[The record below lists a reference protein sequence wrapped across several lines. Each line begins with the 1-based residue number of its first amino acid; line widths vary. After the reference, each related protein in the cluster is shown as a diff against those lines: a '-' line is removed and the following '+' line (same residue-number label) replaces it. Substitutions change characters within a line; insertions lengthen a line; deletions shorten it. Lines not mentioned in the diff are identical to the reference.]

1 MDVRAT
7 LDFLLAILGVVLQAF
22 RIVPPQGNSS
32 DDDGGTV
39 TGAVVVTFG
48 VTSDGPYDDEGSNM
62 LRDQIRQSIRE
73 QSSSFTVHLGN
84 SNNNKNNNNIN
95 PKILLRTPQQ
105 QAPTPSEEEQPPSPL
120 CDPSAHAQFRDQ
132 LFHSGD
138 RGGNITNATR
148 PIFIV
153 PGRLDW
159 NDCANPDAAW
169 TSWKENFLYFDR
181 QWVATDVSDEREFL
195 VLRKFEQ
202 RENWAFLQRDGA
214 LFVGVHVLDGFVPSG
229 AAEFKKKRNAYNY
242 DWITGLIMTHQKT
255 IRAVVMFGNAGPGG
269 DHLINN
275 SDFFDPLEEFW
286 RANGTTNH
294 ATNNNITNLGTV
306 RPLPPVL
313 YVHASLSTDDDDN
326 EKAAATTPLLYHP
339 FPNLTNFW
347 AVGVANNP
355 IGGNSTGTVSSSSL
369 LSIISVVES
378 DESGDAPF
386 LFSLQR
392 LMKS

>member
-1 MDVRAT
+1 
-7 LDFLLAILGVVLQAF
+7 
-22 RIVPPQGNSS
+22 VPPQGNSS

-195 VLRKFEQ
+195 VFRKFEQ
-202 RENWAFLQRDGA
+202 RENWAFLQRDGV
-214 LFVGVHVLDGFVPSG
+214 LFVGVHVVDGFVPSG
-229 AAEFKKKRNAYNY
+229 AEFQKRNAYNY
-242 DWITGLIMTHQKT
+242 DWITGLIMTHQTT
-255 IRAVVMFGNAGPGG
+255 IRAVVMFGNAGPEG

-286 RANGTTNH
+286 RANGNTTNH
-294 ATNNNITNLGTV
+294 AIDTNITNIGTLQ
-306 RPLPPVL
+306 PLPPAL
-313 YVHASLSTDDDDN
+313 YVHALSLSTDDDGEVVVADD
-326 EKAAATTPLLYHP
+326 EKAAASATTPLLYHP
-339 FPNLTNFW
+339 FPNLTNFC
-347 AVGVANNP
+347 AVGVAN
-355 IGGNSTGTVSSSSL
+355 TVSSSSL

-378 DESGDAPF
+378 DEGGDAPF

-392 LMKS
+392 RMKS